1 MKETVLQCSQLYFH
15 RVIKSAPRCS
25 GIVGAVMKEAR
36 SQSSQLYFAHAIKLL
51 LSCSGVAEDGQARDE
66 GGPGR
71 ATAAEVRP
79 VGRAHRNCG
88 AEEAVSSLGA
98 LESTPHQ
105 ICFR

>member
-1 MKETVLQCSQLYFH
+1 MKEAVLQCSQLYFP

-36 SQSSQLYFAHAIKLL
+36 SQSSQFYFAHTIKLL
-51 LSCSGVAEDGQARDE
+51 PSCSGVAEDGQARDE
-66 GGPGR
+66 GGR